1 MPTPFVSKR
10 APIYADVPD
19 EKWNDWRWQLSHRL
33 NTVEEIE
40 KIVPLTD
47 SERKAL
53 QTQGLFRVDVTQAD
67 HPSRGRDAVFHRDDG
82 RFTRRRSSLSC
93 ARPGPSVS

>member
-33 NTVEEIE
+33 NTAEDIE
-40 KIVPLTD
+40 KVLPLTET
-47 SERKAL
+47 ERKAL
-53 QTQGLFRVDVTQAD
+53 QTQGLV
-67 HPSRGRDAVFHRDDG
+67 PRGCDALLYFLD
-82 RFTRRRSSLSC
+82 
-93 ARPGPSVS
+93 RPERPQ